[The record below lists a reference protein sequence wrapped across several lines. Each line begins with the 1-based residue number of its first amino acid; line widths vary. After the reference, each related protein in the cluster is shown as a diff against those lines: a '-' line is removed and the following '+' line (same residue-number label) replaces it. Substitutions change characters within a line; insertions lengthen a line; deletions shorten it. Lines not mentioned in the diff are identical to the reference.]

1 MNLRGLYG
9 PKLEAR
15 IFTASMADI
24 VFLLIVFFL
33 LTLQGTADRTQMELP
48 TTFVRMEVPDRA
60 ALISIAPPE
69 DGQLIRVAARNAVP
83 LRVESDAQLES
94 FVALVLAA
102 DPDREFVIRAD
113 REVSWERVDAV
124 LDILKR
130 SRARVIFL
138 MSEQAAV
145 E

>member
-1 MNLRGLYG
+1 MNLRGLSG

-33 LTLQGTADRTQMELP
+33 LTLRGTADRTQMELP

-69 DGQLIRVAARNAVP
+69 DDELIRVAARNAVP

-130 SRARVIFL
+130 SRAKVIFL
-138 MSEQAAV
+138 MSDQATV
-145 E
+145 Q